1 MHTKEIFK
9 DIPWYEWFYKVSNL
23 GIVKSL
29 HFYKWSHERI
39 LNPGTS
45 NVWYHYVNLFW
56 WWKHKSFTIHR
67 LVAIVF
73 IPNLENKPQV
83 NHINGIK
90 TDNRMENLEWCTN
103 QENTIHAFEKLWKK
117 WSALWI
123 FGENN
128 PRSKSINQYDKD
140 WKFIKKW
147 WSMVDATKWTWIS
160 KWNICFCCTGK
171 RKNAWG
177 FIWKYA

>member
-1 MHTKEIFK
+1 MHIKEIFK
-9 DIPWYEWFYKVSNL
+9 DILWYEWFYKVSNL

-29 HFYKWSHERI
+29 HFY
-39 LNPGTS
+39 
-45 NVWYHYVNLFW
+45 
-56 WWKHKSFTIHR
+56 
-67 LVAIVF
+67 
-73 IPNLENKPQV
+73 
-83 NHINGIK
+83 
-90 TDNRMENLEWCTN
+90 
-103 QENTIHAFEKLWKK
+103 TIHAFEKLWKK

-147 WSMVDATKWTWIS
+147 WSVVDATKWTWIS
-160 KWNICFCCTGK
+160 QWNICCCCTGK